1 MLDRMN
7 ITKWTVVAATIE
19 LVVAGLILLVRPQL
33 FAWLVYGAEFSDAGK
48 ALGWLTGIALLVLAF
63 ATWPTPA
70 ATSDPASVR
79 APLTYNLLTTIYF
92 IYVGIGGGLT
102 GILLWPAAAL
112 HAIVSFVL
120 GRAWISANK
129 R

>member
-48 ALGWLTGIALLVLAF
+48 ALGWLTGK
-63 ATWPTPA
+63 TWPACYPPA
-70 ATSDPASVR
+70 T
-79 APLTYNLLTTIYF
+79 
-92 IYVGIGGGLT
+92 
-102 GILLWPAAAL
+102 
-112 HAIVSFVL
+112 VS
-120 GRAWISANK
+120 ISAASPHP
-129 R
+129 RMLAQHVPSRT